1 MRRALVL
8 AMVGILSAAV
18 ATTAPAAPLSVR
30 VEDHDFT
37 IDVPFS
43 ELGPSGAV
51 YDYNGTAADTITLV
65 SEEPNH
71 YVPSYS
77 YEGDVVTVAG
87 GPVASPNPYPVAHT
101 ASGQWGGDLNLELSF
116 STSDGPYT
124 GSGGDKFDISLNGTV
139 GHLTIIG
146 EIYNQGLG
154 AVPLYPGGGDVTLL
168 DITFD
173 TTSLLARAGE
183 DRIFKVEAAGTLN
196 TLLGEPAANLGLERG
211 VVMFDFSAEPAGT
224 AVFTNPQYD
233 PLVDNLT
240 GKVYGGIGG
249 HTGVP
254 EPATLTLLGA
264 GLAGAVLARRRR
276 R

>member
-1 MRRALVL
+1 MRKVIYVVL
-8 AMVGILSAAV
+8 AGVVSAAL
-18 ATTAPAAPLSVR
+18 ATSAPAAPLSVR
-30 VEDHDFT
+30 VEDHDFA
-37 IDVPFS
+37 IDVPFY
-43 ELGPSGAV
+43 ELGPYGAV
-51 YDYNGTAADTITLV
+51 YDYNGTAADTITLT
-65 SEEPNH
+65 STDPNH

-77 YEGDVVTVAG
+77 YEGDLAQVPG
-87 GPVASPNPYPVAHT
+87 GPPASPDPYPVAHT
-101 ASGQWGGDLNLELSF
+101 ASGQWGGDLDLELAF

-124 GSGGDKFDISLNGTV
+124 GSGGDTFDISLNGTS
-139 GHLTIIG
+139 GHLKITG

-183 DRIFKVEAAGTLN
+183 DRIFKVEAAGVLN
-196 TLLGEPAANLGLERG
+196 TLLGETPPQGLERG

-224 AVFTNPQYD
+224 AIFTNTQYD
-233 PLVDNLT
+233 PGDDVT
-240 GKVYGGIGG
+240 KSVIGGIGG

-254 EPATLTLLGA
+254 EPATLALLGA
-264 GLAGAVLARRRR
+264 GLAGAMLTRRRR